1 MHHITKKQAEDRR
14 LAAIEAEDDLD
25 YARAFYSQDIIKM
38 KVATE
43 IEDIIF
49 DYFGIMEIQFEASN
63 NFFKKDVTF
72 QQEKIRIQ
80 REVKETVDEEYGLD
94 DTEHLSK
101 LTKKQSERHM
111 ERIRTFTADVVAKF
125 TTIDPRTGQKMISMN
140 DRRFEIMHQ
149 QAKDKFYLDTGYT
162 PEQISK

>member
-1 MHHITKKQAEDRR
+1 MIMNHVTKKQAEDRR

-25 YARAFYSQDIIKM
+25 YARAFYSQDIVKM

-49 DYFGIMEIQFEASN
+49 DYFGIVEMQFEASN

-80 REVKETVDEEYGLD
+80 QEVKETVDEEYGLD
-94 DTEHLSK
+94 DTEHL
-101 LTKKQSERHM
+101 
-111 ERIRTFTADVVAKF
+111 
-125 TTIDPRTGQKMISMN
+125 
-140 DRRFEIMHQ
+140 
-149 QAKDKFYLDTGYT
+149 
-162 PEQISK
+162 